1 MAITRVSATLLLIT
15 ALGLGSCASTEDRQR
30 ITGINVAKV
39 LAAATTS
46 SLELGAEYAL
56 KAAAFEP
63 IGSDDHSYFLG
74 RAAVYFSGSGKYGPA
89 IRAVTECVTTA
100 KVLARKD
107 YCERVKADFSKGNY
121 YSKEAAEASA
131 LEEQRQ
137 LSQRRDS
144 ESRDEH
150 ASENERPNQAPAV
163 FPSLVLVPP
172 GAGLNSPGAHKAR
185 TSPNKNWC
193 VATTIKRTSDGM
205 PLWEFRN
212 NCPTAVKIGWCDL
225 DRSGNCL
232 DIGTKGNN
240 NLRPGEVHQSR
251 SLSRDAVGPRY
262 LACSINSAGYN
273 LDTRG
278 SNWYCSSEQ

>member
-15 ALGLGSCASTEDRQR
+15 ALALGSCASTEDRQR
-30 ITGINVAKV
+30 VTGINVAKV

-63 IGSDDHSYFLG
+63 VGSDDHSYFLG
-74 RAAVYFSGSGKYGPA
+74 RAAVYFAGSGKYGLA
-89 IRAVTECVTTA
+89 DRAVTECVTTA
-100 KVLARKD
+100 RVPARKD
-107 YCERVKADFSKGNY
+107 YCERVKADFSKGIY
-121 YSKEAAEASA
+121 FSKEAAETAA

-137 LSQRRDS
+137 MWQRW
-144 ESRDEH
+144 ERDER
-150 ASENERPNQAPAV
+150 ASENERPNQAAAIS
-163 FPSLVLVPP
+163 PSLGMVPP
-172 GAGLNSPGAHKAR
+172 GAGLNSPGAPKAR

-193 VATTIKRTSDGM
+193 VATTVKRTSDGM

-240 NLRPGEVHQSR
+240 NLRPGEVYLSR